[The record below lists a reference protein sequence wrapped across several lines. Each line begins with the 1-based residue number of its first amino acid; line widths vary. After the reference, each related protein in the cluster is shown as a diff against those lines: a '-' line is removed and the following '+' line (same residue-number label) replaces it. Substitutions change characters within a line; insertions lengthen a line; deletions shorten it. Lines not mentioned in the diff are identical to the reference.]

1 MSDEIPLACLWD
13 EFTRSTEGIETDPR
27 PVDGSNAIDDLDD
40 LGDLDDL
47 DADVVIVGA
56 GFTGLWTA
64 HYLKVIEPGLR
75 VVMIESR
82 RVGFGA
88 SGRNGGWSSA
98 VLPMSLGS
106 LAREHGPEVALSFD
120 RAMVESV
127 DEVVSQ
133 AHRLGIG
140 GTVAKGGYVQV
151 ARSEPQWE
159 RMQESVRQARALGVS
174 EEDLRLLD
182 REATTPLVDTTRS
195 LGSVFTPHCAAIHP
209 GALVRSL
216 ANDVRSRGVR
226 IVEGVTA
233 LALEPGVVLTDRGPI
248 RAPVSVRATEAFTAR
263 LRGSRRRVL
272 PLYSLMVATEPI
284 DRELLDSLIS
294 PSRPTFNDARN
305 LIVYGQRTY
314 DDRIAFGGRG
324 APYHYASRIDQRFDT
339 DPRVARHLASSLREM
354 FPALGDVKITHHW
367 GGPLGAPRDW
377 SCSVDFD
384 PGSGMGSAGGYVG
397 DGVTTTNLAGR
408 TLADL
413 ITGRSSGITQLPWV
427 GHRSRGWE
435 PEPVRWL
442 AVNAMTRLAALA
454 DRRELRTGRRARV
467 IERVM
472 DSVLG
477 D

>member
-1 MSDEIPLACLWD
+1 MTDEIPSACLWD
-13 EFTRSTEGIETDPR
+13 DFASSSEGVDADSIEP
-27 PVDGSNAIDDLDD
+27 G
-40 LGDLDDL
+40 DL

-64 HYLKVIEPGLR
+64 HYLKVIEPNLR

-98 VLPMSLGS
+98 VLPMSLAS
-106 LAREHGPEVALSFD
+106 LARAHGPEVALSFD
-120 RAMVESV
+120 RAMIESV

-133 AHRLGIG
+133 ARRLGIG
-140 GTVAKGGYVQV
+140 ETVAKGGYVQV

-159 RMQESVRQARALGVS
+159 RLKESVQQAHALGVS
-174 EEDLRLLD
+174 EDDLHLLD
-182 REATTPLVDTTRS
+182 RETTARLVDTSKS

-226 IVEGVTA
+226 IIEGVTA
-233 LALEPGVVLTDRGPI
+233 LALDPGAVSTDRGPI

-263 LRGSRRRVL
+263 LRGSHRRVL
-272 PLYSLMVATEPI
+272 PLYSLMVATETI
-284 DRELLDSLIS
+284 DRELLDSIIS
-294 PSRPTFNDARN
+294 PSRPTFNDGRN
-305 LIVYGQRTY
+305 LIVYGQRTF

-324 APYHYASRIDQRFDT
+324 APYHFASRIDQRFDT
-339 DPRVARHLASSLREM
+339 DPDVARHLANSLREM
-354 FPALGDVKITHHW
+354 FPALGGVRFTHHW

-377 SCSVDFD
+377 TCSVDFD
-384 PGSGMGSAGGYVG
+384 PKSGMARAGGYVG

-413 ITGRSSGITQLPWV
+413 ITGRSTDITKLPWV

-442 AVNAMTRLAALA
+442 AVNAMTRLADLA
-454 DRRELRTGRRARV
+454 DRRELRTGRRAKV

-477 D
+477 H

>member
-1 MSDEIPLACLWD
+1 M
-13 EFTRSTEGIETDPR
+13 
-27 PVDGSNAIDDLDD
+27 
-40 LGDLDDL
+40 
-47 DADVVIVGA
+47 
-56 GFTGLWTA
+56 
-64 HYLKVIEPGLR
+64 
-75 VVMIESR
+75 
-82 RVGFGA
+82 
-88 SGRNGGWSSA
+88 
-98 VLPMSLGS
+98 
-106 LAREHGPEVALSFD
+106 
-120 RAMVESV
+120 
-127 DEVVSQ
+127 
-133 AHRLGIG
+133 
-140 GTVAKGGYVQV
+140 
-151 ARSEPQWE
+151 
-159 RMQESVRQARALGVS
+159 
-174 EEDLRLLD
+174 
-182 REATTPLVDTTRS
+182 
-195 LGSVFTPHCAAIHP
+195 
-209 GALVRSL
+209 
-216 ANDVRSRGVR
+216 R

-305 LIVYGQRTY
+305 LIVYGQRTF

-354 FPALGDVKITHHW
+354 FPALGDVRITHHW
-367 GGPLGAPRDW
+367 GGPLGASRDW